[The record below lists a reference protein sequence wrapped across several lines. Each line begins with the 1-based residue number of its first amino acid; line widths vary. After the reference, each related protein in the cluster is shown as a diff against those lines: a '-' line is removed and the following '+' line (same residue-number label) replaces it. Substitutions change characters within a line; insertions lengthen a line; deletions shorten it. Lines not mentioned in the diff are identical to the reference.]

1 MDGGIGLG
9 RRHSDRR
16 SFVLNLFCRQQRPLG
31 LTLAS
36 YFQPDTVKLMVPLTL
51 KAEGAVPR
59 DEQLTVVDD
68 NRLVLNWPL
77 AIARIRL
84 ERP

>member
-1 MDGGIGLG
+1 M
-9 RRHSDRR
+9 
-16 SFVLNLFCRQQRPLG
+16 LNLFCRQQRPLG

-51 KAEGAVPR
+51 KAEGNCAQR

-68 NRLVLNWPL
+68 NRLVLKLPPCG
-77 AIARIRL
+77 IARIRL